1 EHNIDFHQIV
11 DFVEASHLRY
21 ALTLNP
27 TVYVSHIRL
36 FWSTARIETTNE
48 GTKILTT
55 IDGEGSGTPTEPH
68 HTPSLEA
75 QQTSPTASSSP
86 SLPPVTTATIPTII
100 PTYIPQLRDDSQG
113 EACPTVSGLKAEQDR
128 ANIIKTST
136 LPSESTPRVTSL
148 AADEGSMQQKLNEL
162 MDLCTRMQRQQDEMA
177 LKITA
182 QDLEIATLKAR
193 IKQLEDRDGGD
204 DDPSGEDATIK
215 GMRLET
221 REEAGMERST
231 EKGSDDI
238 EEMVNVLTSL
248 DAASVLSSG
257 VQVSIPPT
265 AEVPTISVPPATISV
280 PIGSIVVP
288 TASPIF
294 ITAIVTTPY
303 IRRKGKQK
311 MVESET
317 PKKKKLQEQM
327 DVQMAGQLEEEM
339 ERDAQRMNEQIARD
353 AEIARIHAEEEL
365 HIMIDELPIR
375 KRIELISDLVKF
387 QDHYAK
393 VLKYQTQQRK
403 PLSKKQQ
410 REFYMSV
417 LRSHAGWKTRHFKGM
432 TLEEIK
438 EKFDP
443 DSVKKVK
450 TSEEVSEEDLKTM
463 MQLVPVEEVYVEAL
477 QGRFK
482 LAMGVSKRNP
492 QHQKSFKWRLYD
504 SYGVYHILLKD
515 QEIFMLVEKDYLLRK
530 GLAIVMI
537 SNKLQVENYSQM
549 ASDLIQKI
557 HKIHQV
563 YRRIVGNKML
573 KAFPLPVMSSHCQKK
588 FPLLVRK
595 VPLLSD
601 EFPLPEE
608 VPTAS
613 EESSPAEFLT
623 LLPFEITRCNN
634 NLIQGCRSL
643 SREHQEA
650 ENLAADHMSRFEN
663 PYQSVLDKKEINET
677 FPTET
682 LNVLSFHDDSSTLWF
697 GTPHAIISDRHTH
710 FYNNQFAKVMLKYG
724 VTHRLATAYH
734 PQTSGQ
740 VEVSNRGLKRILE
753 RTVGENCASWSDKLD
768 DALWAFR
775 TAFKTPIGCTPYKL
789 VYRKACHLPIKLGHK
804 ACWALKH
811 CIYDLLTTGD
821 HHQDRV
827 FNVGDRVLLFKSR
840 LKIFSGKL
848 KTRWTGPF
856 TITQVFP
863 YGTVELSQT
872 DGPNFKVNGHILKH
886 YFRRTYQRWL
896 SWISK
901 PSIRTNEFGDW
912 VKLKDP
918 KQALCGRQPMFIL
931 VVVMNKCVVRR
942 LASSISRIL
951 WFCCMSRNSWILKTR
966 AHGFVLRLLDLHI
979 LSFI

>member
-613 EESSPAEFLT
+613 EESSPAE
-623 LLPFEITRCNN
+623 
-634 NLIQGCRSL
+634 
-643 SREHQEA
+643 
-650 ENLAADHMSRFEN
+650 
-663 PYQSVLDKKEINET
+663 
-677 FPTET
+677 
-682 LNVLSFHDDSSTLWF
+682 
-697 GTPHAIISDRHTH
+697 
-710 FYNNQFAKVMLKYG
+710 VMLKYG

>member
-1 EHNIDFHQIV
+1 MARLAFCDYHNMIAILEKYEHNIDFHQIV

-136 LPSESTPRVTSL
+136 LPSESTPR
-148 AADEGSMQQKLNEL
+148 
-162 MDLCTRMQRQQDEMA
+162 QDEMA

-417 LRSHAGWKTRHFKGM
+417 LRSHAGWKTTDDSYYDSDGDILL
-432 TLEEIK
+432 LEEFLNDNLSSPPLPPQELK
-438 EKFDP
+438 VVEPTNEKS
-443 DSVKKVK
+443 SVDEPPVVK
-450 TSEEVSEEDLKTM
+450 LKDLPPHLEYVFLEGDNKLPITIAKDLKD
-463 MQLVPVEEVYVEAL
+463 EEKTAL
-477 QGRFK
+477 IKRFSTK
-482 LAMGVSKRNP
+482 EG
-492 QHQKSFKWRLYD
+492 
-504 SYGVYHILLKD
+504 
-515 QEIFMLVEKDYLLRK
+515 
-530 GLAIVMI
+530 
-537 SNKLQVENYSQM
+537 
-549 ASDLIQKI
+549 LIQKSMRNSFGTCLS
-557 HKIHQV
+557 HLD
-563 YRRIVGNKML
+563 KML
-573 KAFPLPVMSSHCQKK
+573 KRCEDTNLCLNWEKSHFMVKEGIVLGHKISNNEIEVDTAKVDVISKLPHPTIVKGICNFLGHAGSYRRFIQDFSKIARLMTRLLEKDTPFFFSKECIEAFQTLKK
-588 FPLLVRK
+588 KLTEAPILVA
-595 VPLLSD
+595 PD
-601 EFPLPEE
+601 WD
-608 VPTAS
+608 
-613 EESSPAEFLT
+613 
-623 LLPFEITRCNN
+623 LPFELMCDASDFSIGAVLGQQKTKHFQP
-634 NLIQGCRSL
+634 IHYASKTMTDAQAHYTMTK
-643 SREHQEA
+643 REL
-650 ENLAADHMSRFEN
+650 LAVVYAFEKFR
-663 PYQSVLDKKEINET
+663 PYL
-677 FPTET
+677 
-682 LNVLSFHDDSSTLWF
+682 VLSKSIVYTDHSALKYLFNRQDAKLRLLCDVFIAKKPLIFLRLATMDPPGDIIARTTPSHLTLVKAKTLPTNDARVVCKFLKSLFARF
-697 GTPHAIISDRHTH
+697 GTPRAIISDLGTYFCNDHLI
-710 FYNNQFAKVMLKYG
+710 KVTLKYG

-740 VEVSNRGLKRILE
+740 VPGHLAARLGCAETKVATWDDLAFNLIILG
-753 RTVGENCASWSDKLD
+753 RNV
-768 DALWAFR
+768 
-775 TAFKTPIGCTPYKL
+775 
-789 VYRKACHLPIKLGHK
+789 
-804 ACWALKH
+804 KH
-811 CIYDLLTTGD
+811 
-821 HHQDRV
+821 R
-827 FNVGDRVLLFKSR
+827 N
-840 LKIFSGKL
+840 
-848 KTRWTGPF
+848 F
-856 TITQVFP
+856 T
-863 YGTVELSQT
+863 
-872 DGPNFKVNGHILKH
+872 NH
-886 YFRRTYQRWL
+886 
-896 SWISK
+896 
-901 PSIRTNEFGDW
+901 
-912 VKLKDP
+912 
-918 KQALCGRQPMFIL
+918 
-931 VVVMNKCVVRR
+931 
-942 LASSISRIL
+942 
-951 WFCCMSRNSWILKTR
+951 
-966 AHGFVLRLLDLHI
+966 
-979 LSFI
+979 